1 MNRTE
6 DCRRLRMMPV
16 VDEYRRECLTIEVER
31 SITAKEAAKTLG
43 RAVRQKR
50 RTRPYTIDR

>member
-1 MNRTE
+1 
-6 DCRRLRMMPV
+6 MMPV

-50 RTRPYTIDR
+50 RTRPHLLRQKA